1 MTIPASNRTAEG
13 HRWGRTR
20 AGGDAHLSAG
30 FFDQKGTRR
39 VTLLGACLG
48 MAAQA
53 SRASALDSV
62 VDSHCWLALHQS
74 ESPLLDSPDFRRP
87 GATASYRFTGGLAG
101 DMEAGSMNSDMV
113 SPRCSEAESGE
124 EGRLTRPPL
133 PLNPLFTMAI
143 QCIPKP
149 CSCRIKG
156 QEFGVRKGYT
166 HPKQTTC
173 PFAVYDFPMTRFGT
187 CCSFKMDAAQS
198 HLYIFGEDVLAERMD
213 YSMTAE
219 QALYFAEDLRRTMGR
234 LEARYQGA
242 ACKPEGGWHVRYWHK
257 NKTEKVYKRRSTF
270 EDAVAAIGQAAT
282 WYELVGRLGYGVAVK

>member
-1 MTIPASNRTAEG
+1 MTKPF
-13 HRWGRTR
+13 R
-20 AGGDAHLSAG
+20 AHNARGKLDAA
-30 FFDQKGTRR
+30 
-39 VTLLGACLG
+39 
-48 MAAQA
+48 
-53 SRASALDSV
+53 
-62 VDSHCWLALHQS
+62 
-74 ESPLLDSPDFRRP
+74 RRP
-87 GATASYRFTGGLAG
+87 GRCLSTAPRHSVQQILDCPPQKFG
-101 DMEAGSMNSDMV
+101 DDTCWQALGVCNDGRGPACFDGNKPISVAASRLPCLKEILLKRTSRQYWLKETTNSDVV
-113 SPRCSEAESGE
+113 SSKCRVAESGR

-166 HPKQTTC
+166 HPKQATC
-173 PFAVYDFPMTRFGT
+173 PFAVHDFPMTRFGT

-242 ACKPEGGWHVRYWHK
+242 ACKPEGGWYVRYWHK